1 MKKEYLLFIK
11 GNEWNI
17 KSLGNKIDQ
26 LDWIKNNYKKYFNLL
41 RVRKNWFGML
51 DLGLIDMEDNIAI
64 SEFLSLLRDKEFRR
78 VYIQALGKGKRNG
91 KEEWCIKITAYDCDM
106 HYVHKVISKILKKY
120 DITCDSVFY

>member
-17 KSLGNKIDQ
+17 KSLGDKIDQ
-26 LDWIKNNYKKYFNLL
+26 LGWIKNNYKKYFNLL
-41 RVRKNWFGML
+41 GVRKNWFGML
-51 DLGLIDMEDNIAI
+51 DLG
-64 SEFLSLLRDKEFRR
+64 LLRDKEFRR